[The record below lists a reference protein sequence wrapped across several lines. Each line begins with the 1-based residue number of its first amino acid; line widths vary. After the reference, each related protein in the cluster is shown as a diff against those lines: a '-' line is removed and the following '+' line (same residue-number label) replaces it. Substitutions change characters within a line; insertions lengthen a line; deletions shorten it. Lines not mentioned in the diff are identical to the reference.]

1 MSSFETRSTA
11 RKSVL
16 TVIYTFIPLFAL
28 AFLGLKVAVATWLF
42 FEIILL
48 LTFGITLFLI
58 AKTHWEIQFENSK
71 VLIYNTGNRQS
82 YVFENIKQSDF
93 HIKQSQKQK
102 EANTCDMKIE
112 DAVFAFYDVRSCQ
125 EMLAYI
131 EGELKHAGS
140 H

>member
-1 MSSFETRSTA
+1 MNTFRTRSSA

-16 TVIYTFIPLFAL
+16 ALVYTFIPMFAL
-28 AFLGLKVAVATWLF
+28 AFLGLKIAVATWLF
-42 FEIILL
+42 FEIVLL
-48 LTFGITLFLI
+48 LVFGFTLFLT

-93 HIKQSQKQK
+93 HIKQSKKQK

-112 DAVFAFYDVRSCQ
+112 DAVFVFYDVQSCQ

-131 EGELKHAGS
+131 GENFPA
-140 H
+140 

>member
-1 MSSFETRSTA
+1 MDSFKTRSTA

-28 AFLGLKVAVATWLF
+28 AFLGLKIAVVTWLF

-48 LTFGITLFLI
+48 VVFGFCLLLTS
-58 AKTHWEIQFENSK
+58 KTHWEIQFENDK

-82 YVFENIKQSDF
+82 YIFEQLKQSDF
-93 HIKQSQKQK
+93 HIKQSEKQK
-102 EANTCDMKIE
+102 SNNACDMKIE
-112 DAVFAFYDVRSCQ
+112 DSIFAFYDVQSCR

-131 EGELKHAGS
+131 QKNFPN
-140 H
+140 

>member
-1 MSSFETRSTA
+1 MNTFRTRSSA

-16 TVIYTFIPLFAL
+16 ALFYIPMFAL
-28 AFLGLKVAVATWLF
+28 AFLGLKIAVATWLF
-42 FEIILL
+42 FEIVLLLVFGFTLL
-48 LTFGITLFLI
+48 LT
-58 AKTHWEIQFENSK
+58 AKTHWEIQFENDK

-93 HIKQSQKQK
+93 HIKQSKKQK

-112 DAVFAFYDVRSCQ
+112 DAVFVFYDVQSCQ

-131 EGELKHAGS
+131 GENFPA
-140 H
+140 

>member
-1 MSSFETRSTA
+1 MNSFKTRSTA

-16 TVIYTFIPLFAL
+16 TIIYTFIPMFAL

-48 LTFGITLFLI
+48 LTFGFTLFLV
-58 AKTHWEIQFENSK
+58 AKTHWEIQFEDDK
-71 VLIYNTGNRQS
+71 VLVYNNGNRQS
-82 YVFENIKQSDF
+82 YVFEQIKQSDF

-102 EANTCDMKIE
+102 KNDTCDMKLE
-112 DAVFAFYDVRSCQ
+112 DSIFIFSDVQSCQ

-131 EGELKHAGS
+131 RDNFPN
-140 H
+140 

>member
-1 MSSFETRSTA
+1 MNSFKTRSTA

-16 TVIYTFIPLFAL
+16 TIIYTFIPMFAL

-48 LTFGITLFLI
+48 LTFGFTLFLT
-58 AKTHWEIQFENSK
+58 AKTHWEIQFKDDK
-71 VLIYNTGNRQS
+71 VLVYNTGNRQS
-82 YVFENIKQSDF
+82 YVFEQIKQSDF

-102 EANTCDMKIE
+102 KNDTCDMNLE
-112 DAVFAFYDVRSCQ
+112 DSIFIFSDVQSCQ

-131 EGELKHAGS
+131 RDNFPN
-140 H
+140 

>member
-1 MSSFETRSTA
+1 MNAFRTRSSA

-16 TVIYTFIPLFAL
+16 ALFYIPMFAL
-28 AFLGLKVAVATWLF
+28 AFLGLKIAVVTWLF
-42 FEIILL
+42 FEIVLL
-48 LTFGITLFLI
+48 LVFGFTLFLT

-93 HIKQSQKQK
+93 HIKQSEKQK
-102 EANTCDMKIE
+102 ANNTCDMKIA
-112 DAVFAFYDVRSCQ
+112 DSVFAFYDVQSCQ

-131 EGELKHAGS
+131 QENFPA
-140 H
+140 

>member
-28 AFLGLKVAVATWLF
+28 AFLGLKVAVASWLF

-48 LTFGITLFLI
+48 LVFGFCLLLTG
-58 AKTHWEIQFENSK
+58 KTHWEIQFENSK

-93 HIKQSQKQK
+93 HIKQSKKQK

-112 DAVFAFYDVRSCQ
+112 DAVFVFYDVQSCQ
-125 EMLAYI
+125 EMLSYI
-131 EGELKHAGS
+131 RENFPA
-140 H
+140 

>member
-1 MSSFETRSTA
+1 MNSFKTRSSA

-16 TVIYTFIPLFAL
+16 AMVYSFIPMFAL
-28 AFLGLKVAVATWLF
+28 AFLGLKIAVVTWLF
-42 FEIILL
+42 FEIVLL
-48 LTFGITLFLI
+48 LVFGFTLFLT

-93 HIKQSQKQK
+93 HIKQSKKQK
-102 EANTCDMKIE
+102 ANNTCDMKIE
-112 DAVFAFYDVRSCQ
+112 DSVFAFYDVQSCQ

-131 EGELKHAGS
+131 GENFPA
-140 H
+140 

>member
-1 MSSFETRSTA
+1 MNSFKTRSTA

-16 TVIYTFIPLFAL
+16 TIIYTFIPMFAL

-48 LTFGITLFLI
+48 LIFGFTLFLT
-58 AKTHWEIQFENSK
+58 AKTHWEIQFKDDK
-71 VLIYNTGNRQS
+71 VLVYNTGNRQS
-82 YVFENIKQSDF
+82 YVFEQIKQSDF

-102 EANTCDMKIE
+102 KNDTCDMKLE
-112 DAVFAFYDVRSCQ
+112 DSIFIFSDVQSCQ

-131 EGELKHAGS
+131 RDNFPN
-140 H
+140 

>member
-1 MSSFETRSTA
+1 MNAFRTRSSA

-16 TVIYTFIPLFAL
+16 TIIYTFIPMFAL
-28 AFLGLKVAVATWLF
+28 AFLGLKIAVATWLF
-42 FEIILL
+42 FEIVLLLVFGFTLL
-48 LTFGITLFLI
+48 LT
-58 AKTHWEIQFENSK
+58 AKTHWEIQFENDK

-112 DAVFAFYDVRSCQ
+112 DAVFVFYDVQSCQ
-125 EMLAYI
+125 EMLSYI
-131 EGELKHAGS
+131 RENFPA
-140 H
+140 

>member
-1 MSSFETRSTA
+1 MNSFKTRSTA

-16 TVIYTFIPLFAL
+16 TIIYTFIPMFAL

-48 LTFGITLFLI
+48 LTFGFTLFLT
-58 AKTHWEIQFENSK
+58 AKTHWEIQFKDDK
-71 VLIYNTGNRQS
+71 VLVYNTGNRQS
-82 YVFENIKQSDF
+82 YVFEQIKQSDF

-102 EANTCDMKIE
+102 KNDTCDMKLE
-112 DAVFAFYDVRSCQ
+112 DSIFIFSDVQSCQ

-131 EGELKHAGS
+131 RDNFPN
-140 H
+140 

>member
-1 MSSFETRSTA
+1 MDSFKTRSTA

-28 AFLGLKVAVATWLF
+28 AFLGLKIAVVTWLF
-42 FEIILL
+42 FEIVLL
-48 LTFGITLFLI
+48 LVFGFTLFLT

-82 YVFENIKQSDF
+82 YVFENIKKSDL

-102 EANTCDMKIE
+102 ETNTCDMKIE
-112 DAVFAFYDVRSCQ
+112 DAVFAFYDVQSCQ

-131 EGELKHAGS
+131 QENFPA
-140 H
+140 

>member
-1 MSSFETRSTA
+1 MSSFKTRSTA

-48 LTFGITLFLI
+48 LVFGFCLLLTC
-58 AKTHWEIQFENSK
+58 KTYWEIQFKNDQ
-71 VLIYNTGNRQS
+71 VLVYNTGNRQS
-82 YVFENIKQSDF
+82 YIFEQLKQSDF
-93 HIKQSQKQK
+93 HIKQSENQK
-102 EANTCDMKIE
+102 ARNSCDMKLE
-112 DAVFAFYDVRSCQ
+112 DSIFVFYDVQSCQ

-131 EGELKHAGS
+131 QKNFPN
-140 H
+140 

>member
-1 MSSFETRSTA
+1 MNSFKTRSTA

-16 TVIYTFIPLFAL
+16 TIIYTFIPMFAL

-48 LTFGITLFLI
+48 LTFGFTLFLT
-58 AKTHWEIQFENSK
+58 AKTHWEIQFKDDK
-71 VLIYNTGNRQS
+71 VLVYNTGNRQS
-82 YVFENIKQSDF
+82 YVFEQIKQSDF

-102 EANTCDMKIE
+102 KNDTCDMKLENSI
-112 DAVFAFYDVRSCQ
+112 FIFSDVQSCQ

-131 EGELKHAGS
+131 RDNFPN
-140 H
+140 